1 MNWNDLPIAKKLSIG
16 FGFVGI
22 LLTIISAVSWNGF
35 SKLSR
40 EIDNNI
46 YLNSLQELMLK
57 REIDHINWQNKV
69 IIYLLDDNATQLK
82 VKMDHRTCKLGK
94 WLYGD
99 ERKKAET
106 KLPLLAPLF
115 KQLEKPHKNL
125 HDSAREIQASV
136 NASDGFKDD
145 AMEIYNTKS
154 RTSIQGIKANIHKI
168 GELIENE
175 LLAGNKTLQ
184 SEVATKIKMIIGL
197 TCLAIFLAFL
207 FSFFLSRK
215 ISSTLKQAVSLA
227 ESLAA
232 GDLTKKLELNQKD
245 ELGLLATALNK
256 MTDKLNSMIG
266 NMNSEVLG
274 LASTSNELNV
284 IAQSM
289 SDNSGN
295 VSDRASSVAAAT
307 EQLSGNMNSVAAA
320 SEEASTNVNI
330 VATASE
336 EVTQSIAEVD
346 AKTKEARNITED
358 AVRLANSSSVK
369 VDALGEAANQISK
382 VTGVITEISDQ
393 TNLLALNATIEAARA
408 GEAGK
413 GFAVVANEI
422 KELAKQTAAATGE
435 IRSSIEL
442 MQGSTNETVSE
453 IRQITDVIGQV
464 DEIVSGITDSV
475 AEQTATTNEIAEN
488 IQQAAMGIGEVNE
501 NVAQSSSA
509 SGEIA
514 HDVTEMSEL
523 AGDLSRTGDTV
534 KDNANDLATIADT
547 LKSMVSQF
555 KINITSVEQSTGGRM
570 SSGPVRDLLTWD
582 RFIQTGLST
591 IDQQHRQ
598 LVDLINDLH
607 KAMKSGR
614 SVTESGRILDKLI
627 TYTASH
633 FETEEKLFQQ
643 HKYPEYKQHKEH
655 HDKLVAQVVAF
666 QKEFQSGSAVLSAE
680 LMDFLK
686 EWLVGHIKRTDM
698 KYVPFLKKCGV
709 R

>member
-1 MNWNDLPIAKKLSIG
+1 MKWNDLPIAKKLSIG

-35 SKLSR
+35 SKLSQ
-40 EIDNNI
+40 EIDHNI

-82 VKMDHRTCKLGK
+82 VKMDHRACKLGK

-99 ERKKAET
+99 KRKEAEK
-106 KLPLLAPLF
+106 KLPFLTPLF
-115 KQLEKPHKNL
+115 KQLEKLHKDL

-136 NASDGFKDD
+136 DASDGFKDD
-145 AMEIYNTKS
+145 AMEIYNSKS
-154 RTSIQGIKANIHKI
+154 RTSIQGIKTKIHEI
-168 GELIENE
+168 SELIEKQ
-175 LLAGNKTLQ
+175 LLEGNQVLQ
-184 SEVATKIKMIIGL
+184 SEVTTKIKMIIGL
-197 TCLAIFLAFL
+197 TCLAIFLSFL

-256 MTDKLNSMIG
+256 MTDKLNTMIG
-266 NMNSEVLG
+266 SMNSEVLG

-289 SDNSGN
+289 SENSGN
-295 VSDRASSVAAAT
+295 VSERASSVAAAT

-442 MQGSTNETVSE
+442 MQGSTDETVAE
-453 IRQITDVIGQV
+453 IRQITEVIGKV

-475 AEQTATTNEIAEN
+475 AEQTATTNEIGEN

-509 SGEIA
+509 SEEIA

-523 AGDLSRTGDTV
+523 AGDLSSTGDTV
-534 KDNANDLATIADT
+534 KENANDLATIADT

-555 KINITSVEQSTGGRM
+555 KINASSVEQSAGSRM
-570 SSGPVRDLLTWD
+570 ASRPVRDLFTWD
-582 RFIQTGLST
+582 RSIQTGLST

-607 KAMKSGR
+607 KAMKSGS
-614 SVTESGRILDKLI
+614 SVSESGRILDKLI
-627 TYTASH
+627 NYTASH
-633 FETEEKLFQQ
+633 FKTEEKLFQQ
-643 HKYPEYKQHKEH
+643 HNYPEYKQHKEH

-666 QKEFQSGSAVLSAE
+666 QKDFQSGSAVLSAE

-686 EWLVGHIKRTDM
+686 EWLVGHIKKTDM
-698 KYVPFLKKCGV
+698 NYVPFLKKCGV